1 MAVGLVGPYNAAKS
15 QTTSKTITTLAD
27 VGVANAGV
35 IYGTSIALHRQLEI
49 RECLK
54 QCVKALVEAGFPKPA
69 AAGSY
74 YIATLN
80 IDQGK
85 GQVAVSE
92 ELATAVPNESNIT
105 VAYSDSFDNVPAS
118 SLNLDV
124 TINNLTDEL
133 LKDVL
138 NAS

>member
-1 MAVGLVGPYNAAKS
+1 MAVGLVGPYNAVKS
-15 QTTSKTITTLAD
+15 QTTSKTIVTFAD
-27 VGVANAGV
+27 VGAGNIAV
-35 IYGTSIALHRQLEI
+35 IYGTSISLHRQLEI

-54 QCVKALVEAGFPKPA
+54 QCVKALVEAGFPKPVA
-69 AAGSY
+69 VGSY
-74 YIATLN
+74 YIATLP

-92 ELATAVPNESNIT
+92 ELAVAIPNEGNIT
-105 VAYSDSFDNVPAS
+105 VAYSDTFDNVPAS

-124 TINNLTDEL
+124 AVANLTDEL